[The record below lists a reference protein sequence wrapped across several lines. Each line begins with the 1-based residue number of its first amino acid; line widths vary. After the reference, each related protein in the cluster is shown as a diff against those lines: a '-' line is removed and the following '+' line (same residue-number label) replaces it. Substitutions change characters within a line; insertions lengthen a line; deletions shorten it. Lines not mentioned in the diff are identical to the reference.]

1 MAEKDA
7 QERTERATPKKREDA
22 RRKGQV
28 PRSVDLGA
36 AAVTLAAAGAL
47 QLFGSAAAEGLAGM
61 MARGLEVR
69 GADLVYEDA
78 MLRQLGESA
87 ALGLLAVLP
96 LFGAMLVA
104 ALAAPALIGGW
115 SFSAE
120 ALSFKGERLDPVA
133 GIGRMF
139 SLRSLVELVKSLA
152 KFGLVAGIG
161 VAVVASQMDEVRQ
174 LASQPLAAAVVDSG
188 RIAAYALLAMS
199 AGLVL
204 IAALDAPYQL
214 WQYARDL
221 RMSREEL
228 REEHKEMEGSPESR
242 ARIRSLQQ
250 ELARGRMMQ
259 DVPRAS
265 VVVTN
270 PTHYAVALRYEDGRD
285 GAPVV
290 LAKGADLVAARI
302 RELAAAHGV
311 PLVSAPPLARVLYR
325 HVDIGR
331 QVPHGLFVAV
341 AQVLT
346 YVWQV
351 KLARRRGV
359 PPPPPPQIDPAI
371 EHGVRAREG

>member
-7 QERTERATPKKREDA
+7 QERTERATHKKLEDA

-161 VAVVASQMDEVRQ
+161 VAVVALQMDEVRQ

-199 AGLVL
+199 AGLVM
-204 IAALDAPYQL
+204 IAAIDAPYQL
-214 WQYARDL
+214 WQYSRDL

>member
-7 QERTERATPKKREDA
+7 QERTERATPKKLEDA

-36 AAVTLAAAGAL
+36 AAVTLAAAAAL
-47 QLFGSAAAEGLAGM
+47 QLFGSAAAGGLAGM
-61 MARGLEVR
+61 MARGLELG
-69 GADLVYEDA
+69 GADLAYEDA
-78 MLRQLGESA
+78 MLRQLGESS

-115 SFSAE
+115 SFSGE
-120 ALSFKGERLDPVA
+120 ALGFKGERLDPVA

-139 SLRSLVELVKSLA
+139 SLRSLVELVKALA
-152 KFGLVAGIG
+152 KFALVAGIG

-188 RIAAYALLAMS
+188 RISAYALLAMT
-199 AGLVL
+199 AGLVV
-204 IAALDAPYQL
+204 IAAVDAPYQL
-214 WQYARDL
+214 WQHARDL

-250 ELARGRMMQ
+250 EQARRRMMQ
-259 DVPRAS
+259 DVPKAS

-351 KLARRRGV
+351 KLARRRGA
-359 PPPPPPQIDPAI
+359 PPPPPPEIDPSI
-371 EHGVRAREG
+371 ERGVRAREG